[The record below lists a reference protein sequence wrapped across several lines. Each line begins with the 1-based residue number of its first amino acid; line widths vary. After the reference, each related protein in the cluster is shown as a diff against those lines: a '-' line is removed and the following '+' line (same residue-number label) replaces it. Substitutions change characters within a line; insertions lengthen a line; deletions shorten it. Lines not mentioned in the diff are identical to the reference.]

1 MITTPVYCS
10 REDVKSA
17 MDFAETARS
26 NAQVDRAIVAA
37 TRSVER
43 LTLRKFYPQ
52 TDTRYFDWPDRS
64 GSRPWRLWLDGNE
77 LVSVTTLTVAGVA
90 IAATDFFL
98 EPANSGPPYT
108 HVEIDLSS
116 SASFS
121 AGDTHQRA
129 ISIAGVYCGCAAEEE
144 SVGSLTA
151 NLDADVNDTAAVSWT
166 QNIGVGD
173 ILKIGSERLIVTG
186 RSMVDSTQNLQG
198 DMDASVADDLVAVTT
213 GSAFLVD
220 QVILIGTERMLITDI
235 AGNNLTV
242 KRAIDGTVLAA
253 HTGAVDIFTYSGVD
267 VERAQLGTTLAAH
280 LSGAAVTRHLVPGPV
295 KSLCIAEA
303 INQLQQETSGYARLV
318 GPEEMGIRE
327 RAQIGAGLPALRDE
341 VRTMYGRRARVKAV

>member
-1 MITTPVYCS
+1 MVWYAT
-10 REDVKSA
+10 REDVKNA
-17 MDFAETARS
+17 LDFVETAR
-26 NAQVDRAIVAA
+26 NNRQVDRAIEAA
-37 TRSVER
+37 SRSIER

-52 TDTRYFDWPDRS
+52 TTTRTFDWPDRS

-77 LVSVTTLTVAGVA
+77 LASVTTLTVAGEA

-98 EPANSGPPYT
+98 RPDTGPPFT
-108 HVEIDLSS
+108 HVEIDLASA
-116 SASFS
+116 ASFS

-129 ISIAGVYCGCAAEEE
+129 ISIAGVYCGCPLEDE

-198 DMDASVADDLVAVTT
+198 DMDANMADDLVAVTT

-242 KRAIDGTVLAA
+242 KRAVDGTVLAA

-267 VERAQLGTTLAAH
+267 VDRAQLGTTLAAH
-280 LSGAAVTRHLVPGPV
+280 VTGAAVTRHVVPGPV
-295 KSLCIAEA
+295 NTLCVAEA